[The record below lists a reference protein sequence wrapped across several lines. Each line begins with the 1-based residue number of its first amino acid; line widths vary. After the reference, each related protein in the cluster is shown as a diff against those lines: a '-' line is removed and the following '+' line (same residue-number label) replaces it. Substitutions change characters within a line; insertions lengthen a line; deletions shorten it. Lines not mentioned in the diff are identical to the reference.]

1 MLFHHVYSYWYAFE
15 AFKKSFRTMVF
26 PCEKLIY
33 TLRYKDMKVGEG
45 KGSPRVRFPGVSPPE
60 SVGETHPGELISRV
74 RGGDEKRRDDSRNLS
89 G

>member
-1 MLFHHVYSYWYAFE
+1 
-15 AFKKSFRTMVF
+15 MVF

-45 KGSPRVRFPGVSPPE
+45 KGSSRVRLPGVSPPE

-74 RGGDEKRRDDSRNLS
+74 RGEDEKKKGRLPKSERLTFEIW
-89 G
+89 